1 MTTATLF
8 ISSVQKELAEER
20 RAVAEHVRRDPL
32 LRQFFDVFLFE
43 ELPARDRRAD
53 EIYLDKVDEAAVY
66 VGIFGDEYGF
76 EDKTGNSPT
85 QREFDRATVRGI
97 PRLIFVKGDNDSAR
111 EPKMAAF
118 VRKAAGQLIR
128 RRFRSTQE
136 LLRLLQ
142 ESLVEYLQDRGVIH
156 GRVFEQR
163 PCSDAALNDIDP
175 GTVARFVSRARHER
189 QFPLPERT
197 PARDVLTHLHLLDDA
212 QPSIAGVLLFG
223 RDPQRFI
230 PAAEVRC
237 MHFHSTE
244 VQRPAPSYQIFGGNL
259 FEQVDRGADFVLSKL
274 DRAVG
279 TRERGPQAP
288 VTYEIPPDV
297 VREAIVNAVAH
308 RDYAS
313 AAAVQVSVF
322 ADRVEVWNPGELP
335 PELTPARLR
344 EPHASVARNA
354 RICEALF
361 LARYIEKYG
370 TGTIMMIR
378 ECSENGLPEP
388 EFEQRGGEFV
398 ITLWR
403 DWLTE
408 AVMEKFRLNERQKK
422 GLVQLRAAGRI
433 TNADYQRASDATRK
447 TSMRDLA
454 DLVKCGLLERIGTRK
469 GAYYRFARKRDIY
482 GTYGTRPGA
491 PSAKSSDEKRSD
503 DMGHLWDKRDTAA
516 STKKSATN
524 APAAGRSSRGRTK
537 SLHPRNASMMNQRPQ
552 RETRHKPAKAAS
564 TATRMQGD
572 KKRPKGPGLKR
583 LTKTSRKPRRRTRHN
598 PDKGQT
604 RKKMRR

>member
-1 MTTATLF
+1 MRAAIF
-8 ISSVQKELAEER
+8 ISSVQKELQEER
-20 RAVAEHVRRDPL
+20 RAVAQRVREDPL

-43 ELPARDRRAD
+43 ELPAKDRRAD
-53 EIYLDKVDEAAVY
+53 EIYLDNVDEAAVY

-76 EDKTGNSPT
+76 EDEAGISPT
-85 QREFDRATVRGI
+85 EREFDRATVRGI
-97 PRLIFVKGDNDSAR
+97 PRLIFVKGDNDAAR
-111 EPKMAAF
+111 EPKMTAL

-128 RRFRSTQE
+128 RRFGSTQE

-142 ESLVEYLQDRGVIH
+142 ESLVECLQGRGVIQ

-163 PCSDAALNDIDP
+163 PCSDAALDDIDP
-175 GTVARFVSRARHER
+175 GTVARFVSRVRHER

-212 QPSIAGVLLFG
+212 QPSIAAVLLFG
-223 RDPQRFI
+223 RDPQRFV
-230 PAAEVRC
+230 PAAELRC
-237 MHFHSTE
+237 MHFHGTE

-259 FEQVDRGADFVLSKL
+259 FEQVDQGADFVLSKL

-370 TGTIMMIR
+370 TGTVMMIR
-378 ECSENGLPEP
+378 ECSESGLPEP

-398 ITLWR
+398 VTVWH
-403 DWLTE
+403 DWLTAS
-408 AVMEKFRLNERQKK
+408 AVTQIGLNNRQKK
-422 GLVQLRAAGRI
+422 ALAFVRTNRRI
-433 TNADYQRASDATRK
+433 GNIEYQRLTGTIKKTAS
-447 TSMRDLA
+447 RDLD
-454 DLVKCGLLERIGTRK
+454 DLVRK
-469 GAYYRFARKRDIY
+469 GVFQKIGKTGRGTHYALAGKGDIK
-482 GTYGTRPGA
+482 GTKGTSPER
-491 PSAKSSDEKRSD
+491 
-503 DMGHLWDKRDTAA
+503 GHKGDKRDNTP
-516 STKKSATN
+516 SRKKRATN
-524 APAAGRSSRGRTK
+524 APIAPAAQTETSSARAHERATK
-537 SLHPRNASMMNQRPQ
+537 
-552 RETRHKPAKAAS
+552 
-564 TATRMQGD
+564 G
-572 KKRPKGPGLKR
+572 PKGQGLKR
-583 LTKTSRKPRRRTRHN
+583 LTKSSKASSGVKDSRRARRPHQKIRHK
-598 PDKGQT
+598 PDKGDT
-604 RKKMRR
+604 K

>member
-1 MTTATLF
+1 MSATIF

-20 RAVAEHVRRDPL
+20 RAVAQHVREDPL

-76 EDKTGNSPT
+76 EDETGISPT

-97 PRLIFVKGDNDSAR
+97 PRLIFVKGDNDAAR
-111 EPKMAAF
+111 EPTMTTL

-142 ESLVEYLQDRGVIH
+142 ESLVEYLQGGGVIH

-163 PCSDAALNDIDP
+163 PCSDAALDDIDP

-230 PAAEVRC
+230 PAAELRC
-237 MHFHSTE
+237 MHFHGTE

-259 FEQVDRGADFVLSKL
+259 FEQVDHGADFVLSKL

-288 VTYEIPPDV
+288 VTYEIPPEV

-344 EPHASVARNA
+344 ETHASVARNA

-370 TGTIMMIR
+370 TGTVMMIR
-378 ECSENGLPEP
+378 ECSESGLPEP

-398 ITLWR
+398 VTLWR

-408 AVMEKFRLNERQKK
+408 AVIAKLGLSDRQKEA
-422 GLVQLRAAGRI
+422 VVFLRSKGRI
-433 TNADYQRASDATRK
+433 TSADYQRLAGVSRQTATR
-447 TSMRDLA
+447 DLE
-454 DLVKCGLLERIGTRK
+454 DLLRKSVTERHGTKR
-469 GAYYRFARKRDIY
+469 GAYYVLARQ
-482 GTYGTRPGA
+482 
-491 PSAKSSDEKRSD
+491 
-503 DMGHLWDKRDTAA
+503 M
-516 STKKSATN
+516 
-524 APAAGRSSRGRTK
+524 
-537 SLHPRNASMMNQRPQ
+537 
-552 RETRHKPAKAAS
+552 
-564 TATRMQGD
+564 
-572 KKRPKGPGLKR
+572 
-583 LTKTSRKPRRRTRHN
+583 
-598 PDKGQT
+598 T
-604 RKKMRR
+604 RK

>member
-1 MTTATLF
+1 
-8 ISSVQKELAEER
+8 
-20 RAVAEHVRRDPL
+20 
-32 LRQFFDVFLFE
+32 
-43 ELPARDRRAD
+43 
-53 EIYLDKVDEAAVY
+53 
-66 VGIFGDEYGF
+66 
-76 EDKTGNSPT
+76 
-85 QREFDRATVRGI
+85 
-97 PRLIFVKGDNDSAR
+97 
-111 EPKMAAF
+111 MA
-118 VRKAAGQLIR
+118 
-128 RRFRSTQE
+128 S
-136 LLRLLQ
+136 
-142 ESLVEYLQDRGVIH
+142 
-156 GRVFEQR
+156 
-163 PCSDAALNDIDP
+163 
-175 GTVARFVSRARHER
+175 
-189 QFPLPERT
+189 
-197 PARDVLTHLHLLDDA
+197 
-212 QPSIAGVLLFG
+212 
-223 RDPQRFI
+223 
-230 PAAEVRC
+230 
-237 MHFHSTE
+237 
-244 VQRPAPSYQIFGGNL
+244 
-259 FEQVDRGADFVLSKL
+259 
-274 DRAVG
+274 
-279 TRERGPQAP
+279 
-288 VTYEIPPDV
+288 DV

-491 PSAKSSDEKRSD
+491 SSAKSSDEKRSD